1 MMKIRG
7 LKLKKKINVWERKR
21 QKKQKKKEE
30 AKLEGRLSP

>member
-1 MMKIRG
+1 MKIRG